1 MNMSW
6 VVNFNSYNQHWGNRG
21 KDWAG
26 LCCSSTK
33 LLPCKRSPISLGG
46 KAVGKSAWFSRIE
59 RSTHYPMN
67 KLTIY
72 IVTNCFLDSFWLCLQ
87 MFARTDIN
95 VQPVSFHEREA
106 GGLGLR
112 RQCQIHLE
120 LISAAKAVR
129 GASTVDKKIN
139 FVISK
144 LNVFKKQEIE
154 YSWRNWVLFR
164 KLTCKLTRIPRQVSV
179 LRVFSMC
186 KTTKTRN
193 FKFNPFWTSFT
204 GL

>member
-1 MNMSW
+1 
-6 VVNFNSYNQHWGNRG
+6 
-21 KDWAG
+21 
-26 LCCSSTK
+26 
-33 LLPCKRSPISLGG
+33 
-46 KAVGKSAWFSRIE
+46 
-59 RSTHYPMN
+59 MN
-67 KLTIY
+67 KLSIY

-154 YSWRNWVLFR
+154 YS
-164 KLTCKLTRIPRQVSV
+164 
-179 LRVFSMC
+179 
-186 KTTKTRN
+186 
-193 FKFNPFWTSFT
+193 
-204 GL
+204 

>member
-1 MNMSW
+1 
-6 VVNFNSYNQHWGNRG
+6 
-21 KDWAG
+21 
-26 LCCSSTK
+26 
-33 LLPCKRSPISLGG
+33 
-46 KAVGKSAWFSRIE
+46 
-59 RSTHYPMN
+59 
-67 KLTIY
+67 
-72 IVTNCFLDSFWLCLQ
+72 

-144 LNVFKKQEIE
+144 LNVSLK
-154 YSWRNWVLFR
+154 
-164 KLTCKLTRIPRQVSV
+164 
-179 LRVFSMC
+179 
-186 KTTKTRN
+186 KTRN
-193 FKFNPFWTSFT
+193 KIQLTQLSSFQKT
-204 GL
+204 DLQTNANSASSVRTESVFYVQDNENQEFQV